1 MQPHKQFVLSLQY
14 NGRSSFLFINVTKS
28 YQFKVEDSE
37 IKTYTLC
44 LAIISKD
51 FAIINLKKKKRD

>member
-14 NGRSSFLFINVTKS
+14 NGRSSFLFINVTES

-37 IKTYTLC
+37 IKTYALC
-44 LAIISKD
+44 LAIISKG
-51 FAIINLKKKKRD
+51 FAIINLKKKRD